1 MTARTQPRQG
11 DAIQAASAA
20 QGSTSVEFG
29 SRTPPDFEAAVD
41 ELYGV
46 PPADFL
52 PRRTAL
58 VAQAR
63 AAKDKALSARIGKLR
78 KPSAAAAQVNALVRA
93 RPDLRESIE
102 EVGARLRAAQAT
114 MHGTALTAL
123 RPDRDRVIQE
133 ILAAATDM
141 CRGLGQSLT
150 PAAAAEICDTVI
162 AAIASAEASAV
173 VTSGRL
179 TRALQYS
186 GFGDVDLADAVVVTR
201 TGTQL
206 RVVPGAGSLADPAP
220 EPAAAAAAASTI
232 RPSAAR
238 CAPQASNA
246 RSMPVVSESPPAPGL
261 SCVSAITTGRVARC
275 ASCIAW
281 RTAAS
286 GDRTCRS
293 NAASRCST
301 SRASAS
307 AAAWALPAVVP

>member
-11 DAIQAASAA
+11 DANQAAPAA
-20 QGSTSVEFG
+20 QGSTSAEFG

-63 AAKDKALSARIGKLR
+63 AAKDKALAARIGKLR

-150 PAAAAEICDTVI
+150 PAAAAEIRDTVI

-206 RVVPGAGSLADPAP
+206 RVVPGAGSSADPAP
-220 EPAAAAAAASTI
+220 EPAAAAAAAAAAAV
-232 RPSAAR
+232 RAKSAA
-238 CAPQASNA
+238 
-246 RSMPVVSESPPAPGL
+246 
-261 SCVSAITTGRVARC
+261 
-275 ASCIAW
+275 
-281 RTAAS
+281 TAAS
-286 GDRTCRS
+286 AVVDTLKVR
-293 NAASRCST
+293 AAELG
-301 SRASAS
+301 AEL
-307 AAAWALPAVVP
+307 AAAQRALDDAFARDAEARVAVTAAIATRELAAAELAAAQAQGDIDGD